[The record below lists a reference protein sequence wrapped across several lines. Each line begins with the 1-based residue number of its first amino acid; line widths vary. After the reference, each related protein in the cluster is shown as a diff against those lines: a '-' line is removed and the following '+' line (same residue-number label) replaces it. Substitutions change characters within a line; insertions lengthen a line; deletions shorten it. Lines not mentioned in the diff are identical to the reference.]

1 MKFNPFQAVF
11 LTFLACTAFAAQAE
25 PTPHSSTE
33 RWVVNY
39 ADNQCVASL
48 NFGDD
53 KHPLI
58 LALKPSPAGDI
69 MQLVV
74 VKQAGFFDSPAQVP
88 VKVRFDDQP
97 AREFS
102 MLAVQGNKAG
112 PDNFRINLSLADFAP
127 MRSASSVTITSRGKM
142 DEKFQLVQMTP
153 LMRTI
158 DNCVADLRRHWNIDS
173 DLQSKLRSRAK
184 NGDLPALFSS
194 DDYPGVSLQERQGG
208 LVGLVILIDEKGK
221 PADCMVTQTSNS
233 AALDTQACA
242 MIMKRAKYDPA
253 IGDDGKPAKSADTA
267 KIRWEI
273 PGG

>member
-1 MKFNPFQAVF
+1 M
-11 LTFLACTAFAAQAE
+11 LASLCCTAVSVQAE
-25 PTPHSSTE
+25 PTPHSSNE

-74 VKQAGFFDSPAQVP
+74 VKQAGFFDSPAQLP
-88 VKVRFDDQP
+88 VKLRFDDQP

-102 MLAVQGNKAG
+102 MLAVQGSKAG
-112 PDNFRINLSLADFAP
+112 PDNFRINLTLADFAP
-127 MRSASSVTITSRGKM
+127 MRSANWVTISSRGKL
-142 DEKFQLVQMTP
+142 DEKFQLVQMAS
-153 LMRTI
+153 LMKTM
-158 DNCVADLRRHWNIDS
+158 DNCVADLRRYWNIDPE
-173 DLQSKLRSRAK
+173 LKSKLRSRAK
-184 NGDLPALFSS
+184 NGGLVALFSS
-194 DDYPGVSLQERQGG
+194 DDYPGVSLQQRQGG
-208 LVGLVILIDEKGK
+208 LVGLVILIDEEGK

-242 MIMKRAKYDPA
+242 MILRRAKYTPA
-253 IGDDGKPAKSADTA
+253 VGEDGKPAKDSDTA